1 MEKPNSGGSPADGE
15 SPPDQWTHDTKVLRW
30 EGVPSPDGHWLA
42 HHDKDHQLW
51 LYDIR
56 TRQDRRVAQS
66 PNSDFDNLSWSP
78 DSHWLAFAETADN
91 RFAQLKVLE
100 VDSGTLH
107 TLTSDRFNSVDPVW
121 SADGKWLYFLS
132 DRNLQTTIRS
142 PWGPR
147 QPAPHFDRTMRIY
160 ELALTPD
167 LRSPFLPPDELHPD
181 PADHKEGT
189 KDTDAAAVDQKVAEP
204 PRGPSPVRIDFT
216 DLASRLDEI
225 PVPAGNYNVLQA
237 TARRLCW
244 LNASDEVQIKLAV
257 QCLDIGNRGDEPE
270 TVLAD
275 VKGFEISLD
284 RRKMLLSKGDNF
296 YIVDAAVKAAALTDP
311 RVLPKAAIDLS
322 HWQISTIPRD
332 EYRGI
337 FLDAWRLERDYFY
350 DRNMHGVNWLAMRDR
365 YLPLVDRVANRDELN
380 DLIAQMV
387 GELSALHTFVS
398 GGDARRP
405 VDAIGT
411 ASLGAVLRRDQKA
424 GGLVVDHIYQHDPD
438 LPNQAPPLARP
449 ESRVAEGEVIVG
461 IDGLNTLDIGD
472 EREVLRGKAGQQV
485 LLQVR
490 SRTGGIREVLV
501 RPIAAAADSSLR
513 YAEWEYTRRLKV
525 EAASQ
530 GQIGYVHLRAM
541 GANDIERWARD
552 YYPVFNRPG
561 LIIDVRHNSG
571 GNIDSWLLGDLL
583 RKAWFYWQPRFG
595 NPTWNMQYAFRGHIV
610 VLCNESTAS
619 DGEAF
624 TEGFKRFQLGKVLGT
639 RTWGAKSGSAAT
651 TPRRIG
657 AWRVPVKQVFMMRR
671 GKWLI
676 EGHGVDPDIVVD
688 NLPHATFGGADAT
701 AAGGHRSAAEADQ
714 G

>member
-1 MEKPNSGGSPADGE
+1 M
-15 SPPDQWTHDTKVLRW
+15 
-30 EGVPSPDGHWLA
+30 
-42 HHDKDHQLW
+42 
-51 LYDIR
+51 
-56 TRQDRRVAQS
+56 
-66 PNSDFDNLSWSP
+66 
-78 DSHWLAFAETADN
+78 
-91 RFAQLKVLE
+91 
-100 VDSGTLH
+100 
-107 TLTSDRFNSVDPVW
+107 
-121 SADGKWLYFLS
+121 
-132 DRNLQTTIRS
+132 
-142 PWGPR
+142 
-147 QPAPHFDRTMRIY
+147 
-160 ELALTPD
+160 
-167 LRSPFLPPDELHPD
+167 
-181 PADHKEGT
+181 
-189 KDTDAAAVDQKVAEP
+189 
-204 PRGPSPVRIDFT
+204 
-216 DLASRLDEI
+216 
-225 PVPAGNYNVLQA
+225 
-237 TARRLCW
+237 
-244 LNASDEVQIKLAV
+244 QIKLAV
-257 QCLDIGNRGDEPE
+257 QCLDIGNKGDELE

-275 VKGFEISLD
+275 VKAFEISLD
-284 RRKMLLSKGDNF
+284 RRKMLISKGDNF
-296 YIVDAAVKAAALTDP
+296 YIVDAAVKATALVDP
-311 RVLPKAAIDLS
+311 KVLSKAAIDLS

-350 DRNMHGVNWLAMRDR
+350 DRNMHGVDWLTMRDR

-424 GGLVVDHIYQHDPD
+424 GGLVVDHVYQHDPD

-449 ESRVAEGEVIVG
+449 ESHVAEGEVIVS
-461 IDGLNTLDIGD
+461 IDGLNTLDIAD
-472 EREVLRGKAGQQV
+472 ERELLRGKAGQQV

-490 SRTGGIREVLV
+490 SRTGSIRDVLA
-501 RPIAAAADSSLR
+501 RPIAAVADASLR

-525 EAASQ
+525 EAASR

-552 YYPVFNRPG
+552 YYPVFNLPG

-571 GNIDSWLLGDLL
+571 GNIDSWLLSDLL
-583 RKAWFYWQPRFG
+583 RKAWFYWQPRLG

-624 TEGFKRFQLGKVLGT
+624 TEGVKRFQLGKVLGT
-639 RTWGAKSGSAAT
+639 RTWGGEIWLSSNNTQADRGLASAGETGVYDAT
-651 TPRRIG
+651 
-657 AWRVPVKQVFMMRR
+657 

-688 NLPHATFGGADAT
+688 NLPHATFGGADAQLQ
-701 AAGGHRSAAEADQ
+701 AAIDLLEKQIRDDPRPVPGHPPYPDKSFRTEP
-714 G
+714 